1 VLVKR
6 CESPPEEMSQYMS
19 EVQGEYDDRFS
30 ALRDLLQGAQA
41 CQQLPAGLTE
51 HRPQRGVAAFPA
63 PEM

>member
-1 VLVKR
+1 
-6 CESPPEEMSQYMS
+6 MSQYMS

-41 CQQLPAGLTE
+41 CQQQPAGLTE

-63 PEM
+63 LEM